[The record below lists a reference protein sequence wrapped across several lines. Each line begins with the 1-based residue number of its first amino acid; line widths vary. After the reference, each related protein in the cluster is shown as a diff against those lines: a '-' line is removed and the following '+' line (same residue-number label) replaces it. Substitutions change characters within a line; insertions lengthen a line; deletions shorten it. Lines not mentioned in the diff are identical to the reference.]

1 MRPPFPCEPK
11 PRSFSIR
18 NTGEL
23 ALQNLSLIKSGQN
36 VGDFNLGSLSTLT
49 LAPGESTTFTVTFAP
64 GAGAS
69 GTRTATLQV
78 ASNDADENP
87 FDIALRGTAYSTT
100 LDADS
105 DGMNDWGEVKLS
117 ALGFDWQTP
126 NTALVSALYDNAW
139 EAGLYKR
146 TQVQNLN
153 VGIPLMQRNHATGEF
168 SLTIGVDQSTN
179 LSTWTP
185 MPMTGPQV
193 LINGQG
199 KLVFR
204 FNSPDNAAFFR
215 LKSQPTP

>member
-1 MRPPFPCEPK
+1 V
-11 PRSFSIR
+11 
-18 NTGEL
+18 GL
-23 ALQNLSLIKSGQN
+23 ANLVNLGLSKSGMN
-36 VGDFNLGSLSTLT
+36 TVDFSLSSLSTPT

-69 GTRTATLQV
+69 GARTASLQV
-78 ASNDADENP
+78 ASNDSDENP
-87 FDIALRGTAYSTT
+87 FDIALSGTAYSTT

-126 NTALVSALYDNAW
+126 NTALVSALYANAG
-139 EAGLYKR
+139 AADLFTT
-146 TQVQNLN
+146 TQVQDLN
-153 VGIPLMQRNHATGEF
+153 VGIPLLQRNQATGEF
-168 SLTIGVDQSTN
+168 TLTIGVDQSTN

-199 KLVFR
+199 KLEFR

-215 LKSQPTP
+215 LKSQPSP